1 MVMARTKTG
10 TKTRAKNR
18 KQNLTRKFNGKANV
32 STMAIRAISEDGDEW
47 HVDTD
52 INGIRDHANLT
63 NSEIMEIMS
72 HPAHKVDLRTRL
84 IRKLKGVD
92 DFESDIMTSVS
103 VPTPTPAPNIDQIGM
118 FGEIDYPHVR
128 IYRKNCGTRPV
139 LMDNLSPLHEATI
152 VPRNEIIHLAPLH
165 SLHTMKMV
173 KPAKPVKPAKSLK
186 KRPIKG
192 KKSRKNRK

>member
-1 MVMARTKTG
+1 MVMAKTKRAA
-10 TKTRAKNR
+10 KTR

-32 STMAIRAISEDGDEW
+32 STMAMRAISEDGDEW

-52 INGIRDHANLT
+52 VNGIRDHANLT

-92 DFESDIMTSVS
+92 DFESDIMAS
-103 VPTPTPAPNIDQIGM
+103 VPASAPNIDQIGM

-128 IYRKNCGTRPV
+128 IYRKNCRTRPV

-165 SLHTMKMV
+165 SLHTMKMA
-173 KPAKPVKPAKSLK
+173 KPAKPTKSLK
-186 KRPIKG
+186 KHPIKG

>member
-1 MVMARTKTG
+1 MARTKTKRG
-10 TKTRAKNR
+10 AKTR

-32 STMAIRAISEDGDEW
+32 STMAMRAISEDGDEW

-52 INGIRDHANLT
+52 INGIREHANLT

-92 DFESDIMTSVS
+92 DFESDIMAS
-103 VPTPTPAPNIDQIGM
+103 VPVSASASASASAPNIDQIGM

-165 SLHTMKMV
+165 SLHTMKM
-173 KPAKPVKPAKSLK
+173 AKSVKPAKSLK

>member
-1 MVMARTKTG
+1 MVKARTKS
-10 TKTRAKNR
+10 KNR
-18 KQNLTRKFNGKANV
+18 KNNRTRKFHNHPITHKMYGKANV
-32 STMAIRAISEDGDEW
+32 STMAMRAVSDDGSNW

-52 INGIRDHANLT
+52 VNGIKNHENLT
-63 NSEIMEIMS
+63 NSDIMKIMS
-72 HPAHKVDLRTRL
+72 HRAHKVDLRTRL
-84 IRKLKGVD
+84 LQSLRGVGVD
-92 DFESDIMTSVS
+92 RHEMQQMPEIRSND
-103 VPTPTPAPNIDQIGM
+103 M